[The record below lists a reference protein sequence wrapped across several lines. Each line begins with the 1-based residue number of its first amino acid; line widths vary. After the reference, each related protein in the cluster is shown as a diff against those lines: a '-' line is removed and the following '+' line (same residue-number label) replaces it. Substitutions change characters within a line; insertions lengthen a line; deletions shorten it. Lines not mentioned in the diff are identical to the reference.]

1 MSTATANLPA
11 FGLPRP
17 DVVLERI
24 ASVEEELKALRRLL
38 RASTAAERAEEARRR
53 RRQGQ
58 PEFPA
63 GLPTVAPADGL

>member
-1 MSTATANLPA
+1 MSTGTANLPG

-38 RASTAAERAEEARRR
+38 RASTAAERAEQARQ

-58 PEFPA
+58 PDGMSA
-63 GLPTVAPADGL
+63 AAPNDGS

>member
-24 ASVEEELKALRRLL
+24 SCVEEELKALRRLL
-38 RASTAAERAEEARRR
+38 RASAAAERAEQARG

-63 GLPTVAPADGL
+63 GPSAVGPAGGP